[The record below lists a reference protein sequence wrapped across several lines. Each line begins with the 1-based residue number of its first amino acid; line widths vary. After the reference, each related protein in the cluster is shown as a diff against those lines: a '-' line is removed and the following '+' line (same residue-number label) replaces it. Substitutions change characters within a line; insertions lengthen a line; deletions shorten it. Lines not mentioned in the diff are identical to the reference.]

1 MFHVFHNDILI
12 GRSKLE
18 NGDPPMGCAEG
29 QFAPFD
35 EFTKFRKSVTPEQDN
50 DVAIKRWAGLSLAK
64 VDGTVIDC
72 VDVVLFEFDF
82 GDHKELYVD
91 ALGIDSALYEELFQG
106 RYAEYEADMAPECL
120 LQRWWTLGLIKLERS
135 LLIGMVVHMFQKKLN
150 IGLARSA

>member
-50 DVAIKRWAGLSLAK
+50 DVAKNVGPDCLSQK
-64 VDGTVIDC
+64 WM
-72 VDVVLFEFDF
+72 
-82 GDHKELYVD
+82 EL
-91 ALGIDSALYEELFQG
+91 
-106 RYAEYEADMAPECL
+106 
-120 LQRWWTLGLIKLERS
+120 
-135 LLIGMVVHMFQKKLN
+135 
-150 IGLARSA
+150 